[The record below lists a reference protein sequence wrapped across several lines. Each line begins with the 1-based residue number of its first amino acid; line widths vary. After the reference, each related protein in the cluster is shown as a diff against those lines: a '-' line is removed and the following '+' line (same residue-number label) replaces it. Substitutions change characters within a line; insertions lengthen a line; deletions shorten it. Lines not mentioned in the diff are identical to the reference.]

1 MWYQSNV
8 RVCVCVCVRARIM
21 PMCKKRKH
29 ESCFLLDKEIIY
41 AWSEWYLFLFFV
53 YCLVCVWNYFGDGG
67 GSTWNAKCHCEKDK
81 IQQRYPDGTT
91 QYAFCCCMFIV

>member
-1 MWYQSNV
+1 M
-8 RVCVCVCVRARIM
+8 CVCVCTYYAYVYVT
-21 PMCKKRKH
+21 KRKN

-53 YCLVCVWNYFGDGG
+53 YCLVCVCVCVWSYFGDGG
-67 GSTWNAKCHCEKDK
+67 GATWNAKCHCKMDK
-81 IQQRYPDGTT
+81 IQQRYPNGTT